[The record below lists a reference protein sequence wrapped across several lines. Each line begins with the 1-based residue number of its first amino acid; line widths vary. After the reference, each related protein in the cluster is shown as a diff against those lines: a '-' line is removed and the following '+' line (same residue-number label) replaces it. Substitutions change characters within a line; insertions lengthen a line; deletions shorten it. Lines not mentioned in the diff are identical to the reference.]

1 MGLVYKRI
9 HICDIVQVQTTG
21 KDTDATARGDFA
33 RTFLQLAARI
43 NAEVTERLDQTPGKV
58 ALGMLDWLAIAARAQ
73 DEPICAPDQPCIA
86 PAVTAIP
93 TPTATPVVSPSPEA
107 TPVLDRPF
115 PLTPCK
121 LSPGCVY
128 MPVVMR

>member
-1 MGLVYKRI
+1 MKIQKIATTIAIIALVYLLM
-9 HICDIVQVQTTG
+9 
-21 KDTDATARGDFA
+21 A
-33 RTFLQLAARI
+33 
-43 NAEVTERLDQTPGKV
+43 
-58 ALGMLDWLAIAARAQ
+58 LAIAARAQ

-107 TPVLDRPF
+107 TPVIVRPF
-115 PLTPCK
+115 PLTPCR

>member
-1 MGLVYKRI
+1 MKIQKIATTIAIIALVYLLM
-9 HICDIVQVQTTG
+9 
-21 KDTDATARGDFA
+21 A
-33 RTFLQLAARI
+33 
-43 NAEVTERLDQTPGKV
+43 
-58 ALGMLDWLAIAARAQ
+58 LAIAARAQ

-107 TPVLDRPF
+107 TPVIVRPF
-115 PLTPCK
+115 PMTPCK

>member
-1 MGLVYKRI
+1 MKIQKIATAAAIVVLVYL
-9 HICDIVQVQTTG
+9 V
-21 KDTDATARGDFA
+21 
-33 RTFLQLAARI
+33 L
-43 NAEVTERLDQTPGKV
+43 
-58 ALGMLDWLAIAARAQ
+58 WLAIAARAQ